1 MAINLRKVRA
11 ILRREY
17 LEHIR
22 RKAFWIFTLLMP
34 LIWIG
39 AICASFFTQ
48 SHMAGKKTIVVV
60 DTDGRYF
67 AALKA
72 DLESSKDRGMMILLN
87 RRPGPVGMPALER
100 DLTALINT
108 KDRARKIDGFVILDP
123 AAVDSGIVEYR
134 ASSISDLGFQ
144 QILEHHLSHAILQA
158 RLAAGGVS
166 PEVIAEAARPVSLDV
181 KSTNPRA
188 VGFWISYVFMFFLFF
203 TLLQYGMYNMRGVIE
218 EKSTRIVEIV
228 ISSVR
233 PTELMLGK
241 IVGIG
246 LVGLTQYGIW
256 CLLAMN
262 FALVAGAVL
271 PASML
276 AGNALPTVPMFVI
289 LYFVLFFLLGYFF
302 YASIYT
308 AIGAPFNSEQEAQ
321 QLALIP
327 SWLMAVPMFFWW
339 VIVNNPNS
347 LFSVILSMIPFMTP
361 VVMFMRV
368 TLAEVPPWQIGTS
381 IAIML
386 FSILGVA
393 WLSGKIYRVGI
404 LMYGKKPTLGE
415 ILKWMRHGD
424 GTTEEA
430 PAKI

>member
-1 MAINLRKVRA
+1 
-11 ILRREY
+11 
-17 LEHIR
+17 
-22 RKAFWIFTLLMP
+22 
-34 LIWIG
+34 
-39 AICASFFTQ
+39 
-48 SHMAGKKTIVVV
+48 
-60 DTDGRYF
+60 
-67 AALKA
+67 
-72 DLESSKDRGMMILLN
+72 
-87 RRPGPVGMPALER
+87 
-100 DLTALINT
+100 
-108 KDRARKIDGFVILDP
+108 
-123 AAVDSGIVEYR
+123 
-134 ASSISDLGFQ
+134 
-144 QILEHHLSHAILQA
+144 
-158 RLAAGGVS
+158 
-166 PEVIAEAARPVSLDV
+166 
-181 KSTNPRA
+181 
-188 VGFWISYVFMFFLFF
+188 MFFLFF

-415 ILKWMRHGD
+415 ILKWMRHGE